1 MLTGRTSPENLTLAD
16 LYDVY
21 ESKLLRYAT
30 IMVGDPDW
38 AEDLVQETF
47 MRSISHL
54 QLLGSLEPYQRLA
67 WLRTVLKN
75 HFIDQQRAHQ
85 REQAMVEQI
94 VQETE
99 IAASDSIPLLTG
111 ELLELAPEK
120 DRDLLIQRYI
130 LGMNSQEI
138 SDQIGVPAATV
149 RSRLHLALKK
159 LRAIQKWKSL

>member
-1 MLTGRTSPENLTLAD
+1 MRTGSSPQKTLTLAD
-16 LYDVY
+16 LYDAY
-21 ESKLLRYAT
+21 ESKLLRYAA

-38 AEDLVQETF
+38 ADDLVQETF

-54 QLLGSLEPYQRLA
+54 QLLGSLEPYQRLS

-75 HFIDQQRAHQ
+75 HFIDQQRTHQ
-85 REQAMVEQI
+85 REQEMVEQI
-94 VQETE
+94 IQETE
-99 IAASDSIPLLTG
+99 VADDDSIPMLTG

-120 DRDLLIQRYI
+120 DRELLIQRYI

-138 SDQIGVPAATV
+138 GNQIGIPAATV

-159 LRAIQKWKSL
+159 LRALQKWKSL